1 MAHDK
6 QIFIYWDDELTNNKN
21 LELFNMDNKNPDS
34 FADFVDELTNSPSKV
49 LLLFGKSKRF
59 CTFKKKK
66 MYSKKQIDKTLSCV
80 CITDKNKIDRLL
92 KMDSTQY
99 TNLGINSTKAEKE
112 TVRKNSRYIYKTI
125 KKIDNAL
132 GESFL
137 RHQD

>member
-1 MAHDK
+1 
-6 QIFIYWDDELTNNKN
+6 
-21 LELFNMDNKNPDS
+21 
-34 FADFVDELTNSPSKV
+34 
-49 LLLFGKSKRF
+49 
-59 CTFKKKK
+59 
-66 MYSKKQIDKTLSCV
+66 MYSKKQIDKILSCV
-80 CITDKNKIDRLL
+80 CITDKKKIDRLL